1 MPNTLTSL
9 LPELYTNLDVVS
21 RELVGMVPAVTV
33 DATTNRAALNQ
44 TVRNFIAPA
53 SSSVNITPGVSA
65 PDSGDQTIGN
75 STLTI
80 SKSKMVPIRWTGE
93 EELNVSAG
101 HGAQAIRANQIQQA
115 IRTLVN
121 EMESDL
127 ADLHARASRAAGTAG
142 AAPFGT
148 ANDYTA
154 ASLARKILVDNGA
167 PTSDMSLVIDTAAGA
182 NLRGRQAAAMDAG
195 STSILRQGILLD
207 INGMA
212 IRESAQIKAPTA
224 GSVSGTLASLVR
236 PAGSTVL
243 TTSAD
248 YTSTLLAGD
257 IVTFAG
263 DTNQYVIAAVAAGSV
278 TINAPGL
285 VAGTTS
291 GTKAITVIA
300 TARRNM
306 AFSRNAIV
314 LATRLPALPAAG
326 DMADDRA
333 TISDPRSGL
342 SFEIS
347 VYRQYRQVHWE
358 VAAAWG
364 VAVTKPEHLALL
376 LG

>member
-75 STLTI
+75 STMTI